1 MFDIILEIILEIIF
15 DGTIN
20 AAGIKKVPL
29 LFRILTALVIP
40 LFFISFSVFILYV
53 GVSSQNNML
62 ILTGVLVF
70 VSSAYL
76 TITKIKEYMERNKK

>member
-1 MFDIILEIILEIIF
+1 MFEKILEIMMEIIF

-20 AAGIKKVPL
+20 SAGIKRVPF
-29 LFRILTALVIP
+29 LFRILTALLIS

-53 GVSSQNNML
+53 GISSQNNML
-62 ILTGVLVF
+62 ILTGILVF

-76 TITKIKEYMERNKK
+76 TITKIKEYKERNKE

>member
-1 MFDIILEIILEIIF
+1 MFEKILEIMMEIIF

-20 AAGIKKVPL
+20 SAGIKRVPF
-29 LFRILTALVIP
+29 LFRILTALMIP

-53 GVSSQNNML
+53 GISSQNNVL
-62 ILTGVLVF
+62 ILTGILVF

-76 TITKIKEYMERNKK
+76 TITKIKEYKERNKE